1 VEPRQPWDKIF
12 LPMDSSFRRRL
23 GHQEGY
29 RRVGRLMERAAV
41 ILAGGRSERFQRRGE
56 SWVDKA
62 LTVVNGRTILE
73 GIVVQ
78 LRDCVDEIAI
88 SVSREQSRRTYL
100 RALPA
105 SIVGE
110 VRIFVDEVPSGGPL
124 AGIATSVKHLDAR
137 QLLVLPCDTPF
148 LNPAV
153 VRTLFQRMRGN
164 DAAIP
169 IWPNGALEP
178 LMAVYKGSRVRSCC
192 PMLSSAGRRRP
203 DDLIRGSS
211 RVTLVSIKSD
221 LNVFD
226 PEHRSF
232 VNVNYREDVNRSLRP
247 PFPKGSLNRTFTAS
261 ISLIRDRDLQ
271 TVSNTI
277 QGMRHFQDTWGS
289 MVRPLM
295 GYLQERRGFF
305 WLAFLAEETAKSTRV
320 RGRSQRRDQKQ
331 LFEAAAQAYQSE
343 ARLHLNNDLL
353 SLSAHTLLDAAWCW
367 GKARDEDRSKSALR
381 AAASIYARLR
391 LDPKKSRALATQRS
405 KGTPR
410 STSVG

>member
-1 VEPRQPWDKIF
+1 
-12 LPMDSSFRRRL
+12 
-23 GHQEGY
+23 
-29 RRVGRLMERAAV
+29 LMERAAV

-73 GIVVQ
+73 GIVVP

-105 SIVGE
+105 SIVDE
-110 VRIFVDEVPSGGPL
+110 IQIFVDEEPFGGPL
-124 AGIATSVKHLDAR
+124 AGIATSVKHLDAK

-153 VRTLFQRMRGN
+153 VRTLFQRIRGN

-169 IWPNGALEP
+169 MWPNGTLEP

-211 RVTLVSIKSD
+211 RVTFVSIESD

-232 VNVNYREDVNRSLRP
+232 VNVNYREDVNRSLRA
-247 PFPKGSLNRTFTAS
+247 PFPRGSVNRTFTTS
-261 ISLIRDRDLQ
+261 ISVIRDRDRQ

-277 QGMRHFQDTWGS
+277 QGMRRFQDTWRI
-289 MVRPLM
+289 MVKPVM
-295 GYLQERRGFF
+295 DCLQERRGFF
-305 WLAFLAEETAKSTRV
+305 WLAFLAEETAKSIRV
-320 RGRSQRRDQKQ
+320 RDRSQRKDQKQ
-331 LFEAAAQAYQSE
+331 LFEAAARAYQSE
-343 ARLHLNNDLL
+343 ARLHLNNDLP
-353 SLSAHTLLDAAWCW
+353 SLSAHALLDEAWCW
-367 GKARDEDRSKSALR
+367 GTAHDEGRSKSAFS
-381 AAASIYARLR
+381 AAASIHARLG
-391 LDPKKSRALATQRS
+391 LDPKKSRALATQRF